1 MRPPRTTQLLASGP
15 IPPFYSGLIFSAA
28 RLLPNS
34 FSFAYLLSVGLTV
47 QDVSLARFA
56 QLIALVLFEVP
67 AGVVADR
74 LGSRAAI
81 TAATFSSLAWLT
93 CMSVV
98 SDLPTLVV
106 AELANAASL
115 SLFGGAFEILLRD
128 SYSGQNPIARFTKT
142 QSLWGA
148 ASSVLGTVLATAV
161 SRQFAWA
168 AAASIQGML
177 LLLLAYGLLKNRRSV
192 PPRTTDSIVT
202 LRALDAMRSFPL
214 SLLVRVTLTT
224 LSYTLILQFWQ
235 PLLILAGL
243 PSDNNLLLL
252 CVSLGS
258 MIAMSAAG
266 GYEEKRPSRLIP
278 LAGVIVLA
286 ISMVLIGRGTHS
298 VAATAMWVLAG
309 IFIATACDVR
319 SAVLLAE
326 TVRGEHEVALFSST
340 SAIARVVSGVAVFA
354 YGSLVSRTDDLL
366 LPVTCLAGLLIV
378 ASLVSRTVAAPATAD
393 TPAKDK

>member
-1 MRPPRTTQLLASGP
+1 LASGP
-15 IPPFYSGLIFSAA
+15 ISPFYSGLIFSTA

-81 TAATFSSLAWLT
+81 AAATFSSLAWLT

-128 SYSGQNPIARFTKT
+128 SYFGQNPIARFAKT

-148 ASSVLGTVLATAV
+148 ASSVVGTALATAV

-168 AAASIQGML
+168 AAASIQGVL

-192 PPRTTDSIVT
+192 PPRTADSIVT
-202 LRALDAMRSFPL
+202 VRALDAMRSFPL

-224 LSYTLILQFWQ
+224 LAYTLILQFWQ

-243 PSDNNLLLL
+243 P
-252 CVSLGS
+252 VRQQPVV
-258 MIAMSAAG
+258 AV
-266 GYEEKRPSRLIP
+266 RVPRLHD
-278 LAGVIVLA
+278 
-286 ISMVLIGRGTHS
+286 R
-298 VAATAMWVLAG
+298 
-309 IFIATACDVR
+309 DVR
-319 SAVLLAE
+319 GRWL
-326 TVRGEHEVALFSST
+326 RGETTFAT
-340 SAIARVVSGVAVFA
+340 DPARWRDRPGHFH
-354 YGSLVSRTDDLL
+354 GLDRPRNLQRRGH
-366 LPVTCLAGLLIV
+366 CHMGAGRYLHRHRVRCPLGC
-378 ASLVSRTVAAPATAD
+378 AAR
-393 TPAKDK
+393 